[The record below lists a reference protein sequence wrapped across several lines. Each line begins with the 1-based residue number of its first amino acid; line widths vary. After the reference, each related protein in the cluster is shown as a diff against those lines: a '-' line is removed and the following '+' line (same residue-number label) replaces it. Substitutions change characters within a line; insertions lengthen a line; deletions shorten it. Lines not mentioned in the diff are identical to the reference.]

1 MLSYAHV
8 YIKNC
13 EALELCLLFIT
24 GGNLFHKHISL
35 FILLT
40 FFSLTEAVRLA
51 NQNVGETISVS
62 KPLVMKKPV
71 ILPKPS
77 LTGATI
83 TLSKDKPGMGTSV
96 YRISMIHLKF
106 CVIVPRNL
114 LVCSFCKFDLVFH
127 LLKNICLGEKVDT
140 PL

>member
-1 MLSYAHV
+1 M
-8 YIKNC
+8 
-13 EALELCLLFIT
+13 
-24 GGNLFHKHISL
+24 SL

-40 FFSLTEAVRLA
+40 FFSLAEAVKLA

-83 TLSKDKPGMGTSV
+83 TLSKDKPGMRNCV
-96 YRISMIHLKF
+96 Y
-106 CVIVPRNL
+106 VIL
-114 LVCSFCKFDLVFH
+114 
-127 LLKNICLGEKVDT
+127 
-140 PL
+140 